1 MLVQLMKTNAT
12 TTAATNKMLHKGTAQ
27 YLQCTHDVNH
37 VALECALDGVGLEN
51 TGDLS
56 MREN

>member
-1 MLVQLMKTNAT
+1 MKTNAKT
-12 TTAATNKMLHKGTAQ
+12 TTATNKMFHKGTAQ
-27 YLQCTHDVNH
+27 YLQCTHDVDH

-56 MREN
+56 VREN